1 MKPFVRP
8 IALLCS
14 LLPLLLAGCID
25 DPRPSG
31 GDLGQGDR
39 LPAFSVRLSDGTL
52 ATNESL
58 HGAPALIVFF
68 HTGCADCRQELPV
81 IDSFYRTAGTGDPIL
96 GKRPSVQVVCI
107 SREEEEDEVAA
118 YWQEQGLS
126 MPYSAQA
133 DRKVYSLFA
142 SSRIPQL
149 YMIDRYGV
157 ITALWDD
164 RQMPSLQDLLAAI
177 P

>member
-1 MKPFVRP
+1 MKMNDGGVV
-8 IALLCS
+8 S
-14 LLPLLLAGCID
+14 DESLAG
-25 DPRPSG
+25 
-31 GDLGQGDR
+31 Q
-39 LPAFSVRLSDGTL
+39 A
-52 ATNESL
+52 
-58 HGAPALIVFF
+58 ALIVFF

-96 GKRPSVQVVCI
+96 GKLPSVQVVCI

-142 SSRIPQL
+142 SSRIPRL
-149 YMIDRYGV
+149 YMTDRYGV